1 MDAELFERLAKA
13 VCMYFGDTCAGCPF
27 YEFRKSVDAPSCTAA
42 WRSHRKDAELILA
55 IWICGADFVKTMG
68 EQEPQKAP
76 KIRREILQAAD
87 RCVCG
92 DRDNQYGSPENS
104 FKAIASMWNSYLY
117 AKGLIENNSTEWK
130 GIVPQDVAAMM
141 VLFKMARVATGK
153 NKADNWVDAAGYAA
167 CGGEIAANK
176 ESG

>member
-1 MDAELFERLAKA
+1 MTNETFHKLLNKMCGSIGCDKCPLNEPKKK
-13 VCMYFGDTCAGCPF
+13 AGCTCKE
-27 YEFRKSVDAPSCTAA
+27 YIED
-42 WRSHRKDAELILA
+42 HGLA
-55 IWICGADFVKTMG
+55 VRDIVKG
-68 EQEPQKAP
+68 WALERGLLPDNGNQEKAP
-76 KIRREILQAAD
+76 DTRREILQAAE

-141 VLFKMARVATGK
+141 VLFKMARVATGQ

-167 CGGEIAANK
+167 CGGEVSAKK
-176 ESG
+176 EAEQNGN